1 MSKQIL
7 KQTIA
12 AATIFSFLTLQI
24 FQPTQLK
31 AQSKTKATTKQS
43 VARAS
48 SVVKM
53 TDTMLKETSVIRSL
67 PILRPVKS
75 GTQTRTQIEQMLLN
89 NLNKEINTDEIRAVE
104 LTLKKLGLVTSNFD
118 YRSLVVKL
126 LTEQVAGFYEPK
138 SKKFYLADWISI
150 DAQKPIMVHELTHAL
165 QDQHFDLERFDNW
178 SKTESDS
185 RLAITALVEGDATA
199 AMYKYILENPL
210 VAIKAFASMGNI
222 NSEQLNNAPRVIRES
237 FGFPYQQ
244 GTEFVGRL
252 YNKGGWDMVSS
263 AYTTLPQSTEQ
274 ILHIEKY
281 LKGEQPIKISLP
293 DLSSDL
299 GQDWKLIENNVNGE
313 WGYYL
318 TIVDF
323 MSGNEEAAAAV
334 AGWGG
339 DRFNVYATKKNEVVF
354 VAQTA
359 WDSDKDASE
368 FYNAYAKRTDKRY
381 GELTRVSDASP
392 KALEATYWRTKE
404 GQVVLMRNASK
415 VLILEGIPDNVST
428 QNLIAKI
435 WRG

>member
-1 MSKQIL
+1 
-7 KQTIA
+7 
-12 AATIFSFLTLQI
+12 
-24 FQPTQLK
+24 
-31 AQSKTKATTKQS
+31 
-43 VARAS
+43 
-48 SVVKM
+48 
-53 TDTMLKETSVIRSL
+53 
-67 PILRPVKS
+67 
-75 GTQTRTQIEQMLLN
+75 
-89 NLNKEINTDEIRAVE
+89 
-104 LTLKKLGLVTSNFD
+104 
-118 YRSLVVKL
+118 
-126 LTEQVAGFYEPK
+126 
-138 SKKFYLADWISI
+138 
-150 DAQKPIMVHELTHAL
+150 
-165 QDQHFDLERFDNW
+165 
-178 SKTESDS
+178 
-185 RLAITALVEGDATA
+185 
-199 AMYKYILENPL
+199 
-210 VAIKAFASMGNI
+210 
-222 NSEQLNNAPRVIRES
+222 
-237 FGFPYQQ
+237 
-244 GTEFVGRL
+244 
-252 YNKGGWDMVSS
+252 MVSS